1 MRRRSLVVN
10 FFSQWRDSIIFLLF
24 CQLVLRHVYVFV
36 YLGCFFFVFDVF
48 EWSLEFVAF
57 SSLQWQARTKTL
69 PVVERLQKDVLECT
83 RNPKPGKRQ
92 SRILICQSDH
102 LLRTSSSW
110 RPSGL

>member
-69 PVVERLQKDVLECT
+69 PVVERLQKGLPCSFF
-83 RNPKPGKRQ
+83 P
-92 SRILICQSDH
+92 ILWRRKHLS
-102 LLRTSSSW
+102 LLRSQQGKASMS
-110 RPSGL
+110 

>member
-1 MRRRSLVVN
+1 MPESRSN
-10 FFSQWRDSIIFLLF
+10 GSMI
-24 CQLVLRHVYVFV
+24 RHVQPVFRN
-36 YLGCFFFVFDVF
+36 F
-48 EWSLEFVAF
+48 ESLFK
-57 SSLQWQARTKTL
+57 SWQARTKTL